1 MPLKSW
7 NVYDNIKFYND
18 FKNASG
24 ATTYWAV
31 HFIMQMMYVSL
42 SETQQRP
49 APGVVLVCVLV
60 SVCDCVLVSCM
71 CDCVCVWFCACV
83 CVLSV
88 CLYLVCVILSVWLCA
103 FVLVCALVCILCLCV
118 SVCLLYVC
126 VLSNTPPQGPCLCLV
141 WPQLI
146 KTSSL
151 LISPLTWLANPYVT
165 LQAFHVRL
173 DIAFE

>member
-1 MPLKSW
+1 
-7 NVYDNIKFYND
+7 
-18 FKNASG
+18 
-24 ATTYWAV
+24 
-31 HFIMQMMYVSL
+31 MQMMYVSL

-60 SVCDCVLVSCM
+60 SVCDFVLVS
-71 CDCVCVWFCACV
+71 VC
-83 CVLSV
+83 
-88 CLYLVCVILSVWLCA
+88 CLYLVCVILSVRLCA

>member
-1 MPLKSW
+1 MHQEQLHIELFILLCRWCMLASLKRS
-7 NVYDNIKFYND
+7 
-18 FKNASG
+18 NAPPQGSCL
-24 ATTYWAV
+24 
-31 HFIMQMMYVSL
+31 YVCL
-42 SETQQRP
+42 CLCVILCLYLCV
-49 APGVVLVCVLV
+49 AFVCLPV
-60 SVCDCVLVSCM
+60 
-71 CDCVCVWFCACV
+71 
-83 CVLSV
+83 SV
-88 CLYLVCVILSVWLCA
+88 CLYLVCVILSMWLCA
-103 FVLVCALVCILCLCV
+103 FVVVCALVCILCLCV